1 MAFVDMEELVEAVV
15 KQVLQKLSLQ
25 GAGALVDAEK
35 KGSMPLVAAN
45 WKMNF
50 PAHFQSEKGDLSKA
64 LDDFSTCLSLAPLE
78 KAQTVVMPPS
88 SLLYPLNEVFK
99 KHGLDVQ
106 LGAQDMHPAASGPH
120 TGELSGLLLRAA
132 GAEWVIVGHS
142 ERRAAGESDEVV
154 AEKLDSVL
162 EQGFGAILCVGE
174 TLKQRRDGSTF
185 RILRLQLSAAL
196 SRVVSWRLD
205 PGCFAVAY
213 EPVWAIGTG
222 ENATTDQISEAAAFC
237 RQMVAEAFD
246 YNVAKRVRIL
256 YGGSVKPGNTAGI
269 MRLADVDGVLVGGA
283 SLDGESFGEITSEVV
298 RESVRKAE
306 VARRG

>member
-1 MAFVDMEELVEAVV
+1 MAFVEMEELVEAVV
-15 KQVLQKLSLQ
+15 KQVLQSLRLQ
-25 GAGALVDAEK
+25 DPGELVDAQK

-50 PAHFQSEKGDLSKA
+50 PAHFQNEKSDLSKA
-64 LDDFSTCLSLAPLE
+64 LDDFSNCLSLAPL
-78 KAQTVVMPPS
+78 KQAQTVVMPPS
-88 SLLYPLNEVFK
+88 SLLYPLNEAFR

-106 LGAQDMHPAASGPH
+106 LGAQDMHPAPSGPH
-120 TGELSGLLLRAA
+120 TGELSGSLLRVA

-154 AEKLDSVL
+154 AEKLGSVL

-174 TLKQRRDGSTF
+174 TLKERRDGSTF

-205 PGCFAVAY
+205 PGLFAVAY

-222 ENATTDQISEAAAFC
+222 EKATTEQISEAAVFC
-237 RQMVAEAFD
+237 RQTVAQTFD

-256 YGGSVKPGNTAGI
+256 YGGSVKPGNTAQI
-269 MRLADVDGVLVGGA
+269 MRVTDVDGVLVGGA
-283 SLDGESFGEITSEVV
+283 SLDGDSFAEITSEVV
-298 RESVRKAE
+298 RESLRKTEAKS
-306 VARRG
+306 